1 MKMFSDEILTFANG
15 DVDYFV
21 AFKDYYNHYNKVNM
35 SRSLGEFDQG
45 VSLDEKSD
53 KISKAFFREV
63 EKRAGVERTELNKES
78 WASNPNVGWAA
89 LAVIDASI
97 NAVLPATINPSIGL
111 YTDLRYVGYGDLV
124 NFKIK
129 PRTLYTVSKGA
140 HGERVTFRQKKYD
153 GNLQL
158 MPIEHIITTYV
169 DMYKVL
175 AGKEDLAEFVR
186 LVVYSIETE
195 MTKEATNALTTGMTA
210 STYPTQL
217 NVSGAFSAETLVTLA
232 ETVEAYNFGARPII
246 AGTATALMKVP
257 TDASLNLR
265 GIFDAEGGRIGL
277 VKDFYGYDLLRL
289 PQVATGN
296 YSNFGLALD
305 PDTLYIISP
314 AMDKLVKGAVS
325 TSLTNSNQFYDNAD
339 ITQNFT
345 MRKDFD
351 FAFVSGAWGGI
362 YKITD

>member
-1 MKMFSDEILTFANG
+1 MKMFSDEIMTFANG
-15 DVDYFV
+15 DISYFA

-35 SRSLGEFDQG
+35 ARSLGDYDPNY
-45 VSLDEKSD
+45 SLGEKSE
-53 KISKAFFREV
+53 KISNAFFREV
-63 EKRAGVERTELNKES
+63 EKRSKVERDEFNKDS
-78 WASNPNVGWAA
+78 WATNPNVFWAA
-89 LAVIDASI
+89 MSVLNATINSVLPASI
-97 NAVLPATINPSIGL
+97 NPTLGL
-111 YTDLRYVGYGDLV
+111 YTDLRYVGYGDIV

-195 MTKEATNALTTGMTA
+195 MSKEATSALTTGMA
-210 STYPTQL
+210 HGSYPSELSIT
-217 NVSGAFSAETLVTLA
+217 GAFSAETLVTLA
-232 ETVEAYNFGARPII
+232 ERVEAYNFGARPII
-246 AGTATALMKVP
+246 AGPATALMKVP
-257 TDASLNLR
+257 TDSSINIH
-265 GIFDAEGGRIGL
+265 GIFNADAGRIGL
-277 VKDFYGYDLLRL
+277 VKDFYGFDLLRL

-296 YSNFGLALD
+296 YSDFGLALD
-305 PDTLYIISP
+305 PDTLYVISP
-314 AMDKLVKGAVS
+314 AMDKLVKGVVS
-325 TSLTNSNQFYDNAD
+325 TTLTNSNQFYDNAD

-351 FAFVSGAWGGI
+351 FAFVSAAWGGM